1 MKFSQA
7 CKLALK
13 SILGSKMRSFLTM
26 LGMIIGVASVITLLG
41 LVTGVTNYIVDTFSD
56 MGTNMV
62 SVNVTNTDTRKVE
75 VDEIYQFAKENDEMF
90 LGVTPTI
97 SSSYTVK
104 NGSTSMTTSVLGVG
118 EDYLDINTLELS
130 SGRFIHYADIANR
143 YEACIIG
150 TYVVDELFDG
160 KVSLGDTLK
169 INGKV
174 FRIVGIQE
182 EQADSEA
189 NTKDDRIY
197 IPYSTASRLS
207 KSSDISSYTF
217 AVIDTDSVEAAEEL
231 LDNYLYDIMKNEELY
246 NITSMTELL
255 DAINSMTNMLS
266 AVLGG
271 IAGISLLVAGI
282 GIMNIMLVSVVERT
296 KEIGIRKSLGAKKR
310 DIMSQFVIEAIAIST
325 TGGIIG
331 IIIGSI
337 ATKTLGSA
345 FGIEAAP
352 TAGAILLAFCVS
364 AGIGVAFGYMP
375 ANKAAKLNPI
385 DALRS
390 E

>member
-7 CKLALK
+7 CKLAFK

-41 LVTGVTNYIVDTFSD
+41 LVTGVTNYLVDTFAD
-56 MGTNMV
+56 MGTNMINV
-62 SVNVTNTDTRKVE
+62 SITATDTRKVE
-75 VDEIYQFAKENDEMF
+75 VDEIYEFAKENDEIF
-90 LGVTPTI
+90 QGVTPTLNAN
-97 SSSYTVK
+97 YTVK
-104 NGSTSMTTSVLGVG
+104 NGSSSMTTTVIGVG
-118 EDYLDINTLELS
+118 EDYMDMNALELS
-130 SGRFIHYADIANR
+130 TGRFIQYADIANR
-143 YEACIIG
+143 YEACVIG
-150 TYVVDELFDG
+150 TYVAEELFEG
-160 KVSLGDTLK
+160 KVTPGDTIRISGK
-169 INGKV
+169 I
-174 FRIVGIQE
+174 FRIVGILKE
-182 EQADSEA
+182 EADSEA

-197 IPYSTASRLS
+197 IAYSTAARLS
-207 KSSDISSYTF
+207 RVSNISNFTF
-217 AVIDTDSVEAAEEL
+217 TVIDTEDAEVAEEL
-231 LDNYLYDIMKNEELY
+231 LDNYLYTIMKNEDLY
-246 NITSMTELL
+246 YIQSMKELL
-255 DAINSMTNMLS
+255 DAIQSMTSMLS

-325 TGGIIG
+325 TGGMIG
-331 IIIGSI
+331 IVIGSI
-337 ATKTLGSA
+337 ATTTLGNA
-345 FGIEAAP
+345 FGMEAAP
-352 TAGAILLAFCVS
+352 TIEAILLAFGVS
-364 AGIGVAFGYMP
+364 AGIGICFGYMP

>member
-62 SVNVTNTDTRKVE
+62 NVNVTNTDTRKVE
-75 VDEIYQFAKENDEMF
+75 VDEIYQFAKDNNEMF

-150 TYVVDELFDG
+150 AYVADELFDG

-217 AVIDTDSVEAAEEL
+217 AVIDTDSVEIAEEL

-352 TAGAILLAFCVS
+352 TTGAILLAFCVS

>member
-7 CKLALK
+7 FKLALK

-41 LVTGVTNYIVDTFSD
+41 LVTGVTNYLVDTFAD
-56 MGTNMV
+56 MGTNMINV
-62 SVNVTNTDTRKVE
+62 SISATDTRKVS
-75 VDEIYQFAKENDEMF
+75 VDDMYAFAKENDDIF
-90 LGVTPTI
+90 QGVTPTVNA
-97 SSSYTVK
+97 SYTVK
-104 NGSTSMTTSVLGVG
+104 NGSTSMTTSVIGVG
-118 EDYLDINTLELS
+118 EDYMDINVLELS
-130 SGRFIHYADIANR
+130 SGRAIHYADIVNR
-143 YEACIIG
+143 YEACVIG
-150 TYVVDELFDG
+150 TYVADELFDG

-169 INGKV
+169 ISGKV

-182 EQADSEA
+182 EQADSKA

-197 IPYSTASRLS
+197 IPYTTAARLS
-207 KSSDISSYTF
+207 KTSDITSYTF
-217 AVIDTDSVEAAEEL
+217 AIYDTDDTDKAEER
-231 LDNYLYDIMKNEELY
+231 LDNYLYGIMKNEELY
-246 NITSMTELL
+246 HIQSMTELL
-255 DAINSMTNMLS
+255 DAINSMTSMLS

-337 ATKTLGSA
+337 ATTTLGKA
-345 FGIEAAP
+345 FGIEAVP
-352 TAGAILLAFCVS
+352 TMEAVLLAFGVS

>member
-1 MKFSQA
+1 MKFNQA
-7 CKLALK
+7 CKLALN

-41 LVTGVTNYIVDTFSD
+41 LVTGVTNYVVDTFAD

-62 SVNVTNTDTRKVE
+62 NVSVTGTDTRKVD
-75 VDEIYQFAKENDEMF
+75 VDEMYAFAEENDEIF
-90 LGVTPTI
+90 LGVSPTVNA
-97 SSSYTVK
+97 SYTVK
-104 NGSTSMTTSVLGVG
+104 NGSNSLTTSVIGVG
-118 EDYLDINTLELS
+118 EDYIDINALELS
-130 SGRFIHYADIANR
+130 AGRFIHYADIANR
-143 YEACIIG
+143 YEACVIG
-150 TYVVDELFDG
+150 TYVADELFNG

-169 INGKV
+169 ISGKV
-174 FRIVGIQE
+174 FRIVGIQDE
-182 EQADSEA
+182 LADSEE
-189 NTKDDRIY
+189 NSKDDRIY

-207 KSSDISSYTF
+207 KSSDITSYTF
-217 AVIDTDSVEAAEEL
+217 AVIDTDDTEAAEEI
-231 LDNYLYDIMKNEELY
+231 LDNFLYGIMKNEELY

-255 DAINSMTNMLS
+255 EAINSMTNMLS

-310 DIMSQFVIEAIAIST
+310 DIMSQFVIEAITIST

-337 ATKTLGSA
+337 ATTTLGSA

-352 TAGAILLAFCVS
+352 TMESILLAFGVS
-364 AGIGVAFGYMP
+364 AGIGVCFGYMP

>member
-7 CKLALK
+7 CKLAFK

-41 LVTGVTNYIVDTFSD
+41 LVTGVTNYLVDTFAD
-56 MGTNMV
+56 MGTNIISV
-62 SVNVTNTDTRKVE
+62 SITGTDTRKVD
-75 VDEIYQFAKENDEMF
+75 VDDIYDFAKQNDDIF
-90 LGVTPTI
+90 LGVTPTVA
-97 SSSYTVK
+97 SSFTVK
-104 NGSTSMTTSVLGVG
+104 NGNTSMTTSVIGVG
-118 EDYLDINTLELS
+118 EDYLDINTLEIS
-130 SGRFIHYADIANR
+130 SGRFIQYADIANR
-143 YEACIIG
+143 YEACVIG
-150 TYVVDELFDG
+150 TYVADELFEG
-160 KVSLGDTLK
+160 KVNVGDTLK
-169 INGKV
+169 ISGKV
-174 FRIVGIQE
+174 FKIVGIQE
-182 EQADSEA
+182 EKSDSEA
-189 NTKDDRIY
+189 NTTDDRIY
-197 IPYSTASRLS
+197 IPYSVATRLTN
-207 KSSDISSYTF
+207 SSNISSYTF
-217 AVIDTDSVEAAEEL
+217 ATRNTDDTEVAEER
-231 LDNYLYDIMKNEELY
+231 LDNYLYGIMKNEELY
-246 NITSMTELL
+246 SVTSMTELL
-255 DAINSMTNMLS
+255 DVINQMTGMLS

-337 ATKTLGSA
+337 ATNVLGKA
-345 FGIEAAP
+345 FGIEAVP
-352 TAGAILLAFCVS
+352 TMSAILLAFSVS
-364 AGIGVAFGYMP
+364 AGIGICFGYMP

>member
-75 VDEIYQFAKENDEMF
+75 VDEIYQFAKQNDEMF

-150 TYVVDELFDG
+150 TYVADELFDG

-352 TAGAILLAFCVS
+352 TTGAILLAFCVS

>member
-41 LVTGVTNYIVDTFSD
+41 LVTGVTNYVVDTFSD

-75 VDEIYQFAKENDEMF
+75 VDEVYQFAKENDATF

-150 TYVVDELFDG
+150 TYVADELFDG

-352 TAGAILLAFCVS
+352 TTGAILLAFCVS

>member
-1 MKFSQA
+1 MKLSQA
-7 CKLALK
+7 WKLALK

-41 LVTGVTNYIVDTFSD
+41 LVTGVTNYLVDTFAD

-62 SVNVTNTDTRKVE
+62 NVTVFSTDTRKVE
-75 VDEIYQFAKENDEMF
+75 VDDVYDFAKEHNDIF
-90 LGVTPTI
+90 IGVTPNV
-97 SSSYTVK
+97 SSNYTVK
-104 NGSTSMTTSVLGVG
+104 NGSTSMTTSVIGVG
-118 EDYLDINTLELS
+118 EDYMDINALELS

-143 YEACIIG
+143 YDACVIG
-150 TYVVDELFDG
+150 TYVAEELFDG
-160 KVSLGDTLK
+160 KVKLGDTIK
-169 INGKV
+169 INGKI
-174 FRIVGIQE
+174 FEIVGIQK
-182 EQADSEA
+182 EQADSEEGG
-189 NTKDDRIY
+189 KDDRIY
-197 IPYSTASRLS
+197 IPYSIATRLS
-207 KSSDISSYTF
+207 QSSDISSYTF
-217 AVIDTDSVEAAEEL
+217 ATRDTDYSEQAKDL
-231 LDNYLYDIMKNEELY
+231 LDDYLYGIMKNEELY
-246 NITSMTELL
+246 QVISMTELL
-255 DAINSMTNMLS
+255 DVINQMTNMLS

-310 DIMSQFVIEAIAIST
+310 DIMSQFVIEAITIST

-337 ATKTLGSA
+337 ATNALGKA

-352 TAGAILLAFCVS
+352 TVGAILLAFGVS
-364 AGIGVAFGYMP
+364 AGIGICFGYMP